1 MSTPPRTPSGGRP
14 IGDDRI
20 RKLADQILRMRA
32 FVASQET
39 TIQAKVE
46 QLAAA
51 LGRSIEDTEA
61 LLRTAASAD
70 ED

>member
-1 MSTPPRTPSGGRP
+1 MTDGRT
-14 IGDDRI
+14 

-46 QLAAA
+46 ELAQA
-51 LGRSIEDTEA
+51 LGRSVDDTEA
-61 LLRTAASAD
+61 LLRTAAYTD
-70 ED
+70 EDE